1 MNPESVKSVPKV
13 HPVFKDTMVMT
24 DNPVPQDV
32 LVLPVEMA
40 KTVNRVPLVVQV
52 LPVKLLN

>member
-1 MNPESVKSVPKV
+1 MVKSVPKV

-24 DNPVPQDV
+24 ANPALQDV

-52 LPVKLLN
+52 PPVKLLN